1 VRWIWREKKNEV
13 GRWERG
19 GRVTDLSQGEEENSK
34 ERHSSSAEIAQT
46 NNSKRSEMKEESVVL
61 PSTPEKNT
69 FLASNFHQSHTK
81 ARSQTKSNKRSEN
94 EMSSCFGLGRLLA
107 PAVALD
113 FSGHCE
119 CYVSGGPS

>member
-34 ERHSSSAEIAQT
+34 ERHSAEIAQT

-69 FLASNFHQSHTK
+69 FLASKFPPKPYES
-81 ARSQTKSNKRSEN
+81 TKSN
-94 EMSSCFGLGRLLA
+94 
-107 PAVALD
+107 
-113 FSGHCE
+113 
-119 CYVSGGPS
+119 